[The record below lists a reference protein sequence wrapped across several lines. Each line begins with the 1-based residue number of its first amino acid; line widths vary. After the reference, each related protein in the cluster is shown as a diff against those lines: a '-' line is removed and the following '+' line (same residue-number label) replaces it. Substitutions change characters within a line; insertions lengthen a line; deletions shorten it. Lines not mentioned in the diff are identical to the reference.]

1 MANTTTL
8 SASISVV
15 DVAAPTTPV
24 SQTSLSDQQT
34 ALAEY
39 DSLAV
44 VVPSGTV
51 IGAPVTV
58 SLAAFKPKT
67 VYISASH
74 PFQMKIG
81 AGADVHKIRSIAA
94 YTFSASE
101 PAQILLAT
109 GTGVTVDLTV
119 KIALGSAHP

>member
-15 DVAAPTTPV
+15 DVAAPTPPV

-39 DSLAV
+39 NAMAV
-44 VVPSGTV
+44 VVPAGTV

-67 VYISASH
+67 VYLSANH

-81 AGADVHKIRSIAA
+81 AGADVHKIRSVAA

-101 PAQILLAT
+101 PTQILLAT

-119 KIALGSAHP
+119 KIVLGSAHP